1 MTAVILGATAGVG
14 RALGRELARRG
25 MNVLLI
31 ARDEQSLQAEAAHL
45 RLMYGVCAST
55 VVADGTRP
63 QELAAKL
70 SEACSHLDSIDVLLC
85 PIGASRSDDDGSQP
99 LQETQSLIDTNFTAV
114 VAATDVILPAMIR
127 VNRGSIVGFSSIAA
141 TRGRGANVVYSASKR
156 ALESYFESMRHRLA
170 DTGVRTTVYRLG
182 YIATQQSYGKT
193 LLLPIATP
201 EDVAR
206 TVCAHLQMREGCVT
220 YPSFWLPIIYL
231 LRVVPWAIFKK
242 MKF

>member
-25 MNVLLI
+25 VDVLLI

-45 RLMYGVCAST
+45 RLMYGIRASI
-55 VVADGTRP
+55 VVADGMRP
-63 QELAAKL
+63 QELDARL
-70 SEACSHLDSIDVLLC
+70 SEACSHLDTIDALLC

-114 VAATDVILPAMIR
+114 VVATDVVLPAMIQAK
-127 VNRGSIVGFSSIAA
+127 RGTIVGFSSIAA
-141 TRGRGANVVYSASKR
+141 TRGRSANVVYSASKR
-156 ALESYFESMRHRLA
+156 ALESYFESMRHRLV
-170 DTGVRTTVYRLG
+170 DSGVRTTIYRLG
-182 YIATQQSYGKT
+182 YVATQQSYGKA

-201 EDVAR
+201 EAVAR
-206 TVCAHLQMREGCVT
+206 TICDHLQKREGCIT
-220 YPSFWLPIIYL
+220 YPPFWLPIIRII
-231 LRVVPWAIFKK
+231 RVLPWPIFKK